1 MICLSQVFQGWHV
14 FWEIALGDLQVPQEV
29 PKSEVLW
36 WHKQPQWS
44 NFMLRLN
51 NNSKS
56 PRTYV
61 SQFRLLF
68 TDAL

>member
-36 WHKQPQWS
+36 
-44 NFMLRLN
+44 
-51 NNSKS
+51 
-56 PRTYV
+56 
-61 SQFRLLF
+61 
-68 TDAL
+68 